1 MASNWFDSE
10 TDFQVSPSKTTHYF
24 LSIPKLKIDQAV
36 VTVGGEDL
44 GKSLIQYPGTALPG
58 QLGNVVILGHSVLPI
73 FYNPEEYKTIFSKV
87 PNLEQGDEIIIRIDG
102 ITYTYI
108 VHDYYEKEPGEVELM
123 EQKYDR
129 YEMSLVTCVP
139 QGTYLRR
146 GVIRAYLK
154 TAL

>member
-1 MASNWFDSE
+1 
-10 TDFQVSPSKTTHYF
+10 
-24 LSIPKLKIDQAV
+24 
-36 VTVGGEDL
+36 
-44 GKSLIQYPGTALPG
+44 
-58 QLGNVVILGHSVLPI
+58 
-73 FYNPEEYKTIFSKV
+73 
-87 PNLEQGDEIIIRIDG
+87 
-102 ITYTYI
+102 
-108 VHDYYEKEPGEVELM
+108 M